1 MVYHPYMGVSLQKI
15 FDIYIYKIHLA
26 VNMRQ
31 KLITLDP
38 TSFEIAS
45 KMPNFSDWVRR
56 ELRKFRDEQQRTV
69 NEIYHDS
76 DKFAAEFKLR
86 HGRWPQG
93 YRVGEEE

>member
-1 MVYHPYMGVSLQKI
+1 
-15 FDIYIYKIHLA
+15 
-26 VNMRQ
+26 MRQ

-56 ELRKFRDEQQRTV
+56 ELRKFRDKQQKTV
-69 NEIYHDS
+69 NEIYKNS
-76 DKFAAEFKLR
+76 DEFAEKFKLR